1 MTDAEKKAFLDRCTT
16 IGQGA
21 KAILEASQIQTADW
35 VPFTQNVELVNRA
48 MTLAFIELTTTD
60 LFGLL
65 AEKIK
70 SR

>member
-1 MTDAEKKAFLDRCTT
+1 MTEAEKKAFLDRCTL

-35 VPFTQNVELVNRA
+35 VPFTQNVELVCHA
-48 MTLAFIELTTTD
+48 MTLAQ
-60 LFGLL
+60 
-65 AEKIK
+65 AECYTADNPKTCT

>member
-35 VPFTQNVELVNRA
+35 VPFTQNVELVTHA
-48 MTLAFIELTTTD
+48 MTLAQAEFYTTD
-60 LFGLL
+60 NP
-65 AEKIK
+65 KTCS